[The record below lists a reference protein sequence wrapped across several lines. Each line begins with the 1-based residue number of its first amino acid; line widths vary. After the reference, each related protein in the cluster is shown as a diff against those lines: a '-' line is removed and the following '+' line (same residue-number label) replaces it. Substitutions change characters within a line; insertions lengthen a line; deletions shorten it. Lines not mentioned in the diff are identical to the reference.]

1 MEYLHMKKRLTKIAL
16 AASLLSMPVLAGADE
31 YNSLLGFEGGY
42 SNIDIEANPSTEQI
56 QQNGFGNVGIKVG
69 AESENYRMFLS
80 ARYYDAK
87 DFNKLDTIGAEF
99 QYKFNF
105 SKKANFFLG
114 ANIGKAYVKVAK
126 KNAVPSAE
134 MNTGYLGA
142 DAGFNF
148 HASELIDLELGARY
162 MRLNENITQ
171 GTYTY
176 DLSSFTTAY
185 ASIIIKWK
193 MD

>member
-1 MEYLHMKKRLTKIAL
+1 MPAL
-16 AASLLSMPVLAGADE
+16 AVADE
-31 YNSLLGFEGGY
+31 YNSLFAIEGGY
-42 SNIDIEANPSTEQI
+42 SNVDIEVSPSTASI
-56 QQNGFGNVGIKVG
+56 QKNGFGNVGIKVG
-69 AESENYRMFLS
+69 AESENYRMFIG

-105 SKKANFFLG
+105 SKYANFFLG

-126 KNAVPSAE
+126 KEGTTDLSAD
-134 MNTGYLGA
+134 MNSGYLGG
-142 DAGFNF
+142 DAGFNI
-148 HASELIDLELGARY
+148 HASELVDLELGARY
-162 MRLNENITQ
+162 MHLDEQVTQ
-171 GTYTY
+171 AGQNY
-176 DLSSFTTAY
+176 DFSSFVTAY

>member
-1 MEYLHMKKRLTKIAL
+1 MKKRLTKIAL

-31 YNSLLGFEGGY
+31 YRSLLGFEGGY
-42 SNIDIEANPSTEQI
+42 SNIDVEVNPSAEQI
-56 QQNGFGNVGIKVG
+56 QKNGFGNAGLKIG

-105 SKKANFFLG
+105 AKKANFFLG

-126 KNAVPSAE
+126 KNSSLPSAE

-162 MRLNENITQ
+162 MYLDEKVTQ
-171 GTYTY
+171 GAYTY

-185 ASIIIKWK
+185 ASIIIKWQ